1 MTARPNERD
10 NLTRNFPRERG
21 AVTQPRSSEIR
32 RPRENRRDNL
42 TEQLSLFLSA
52 ATAMAQLH
60 YLRQWESELAV
71 FDSQRSP
78 DDSREVISVLP
89 NVVSEPKSGGAR

>member
-10 NLTRNFPRERG
+10 NLTRNLPRERG
-21 AVTQPRSSEIR
+21 AVTQPRSLEIQ

-52 ATAMAQLH
+52 ATAMAQRRF
-60 YLRQWESELAV
+60 LRQWGSELAV
-71 FDSQRSP
+71 FDSQRSL
-78 DDSREVISVLP
+78 DDSREVIGVLQ
-89 NVVSEPKSGGAR
+89 NVVSEPNSGEAR